1 MTNKNRLYFQN
12 LPNRPAN
19 KENYT
24 RLLLKHINPNNKYAI
39 NPSLPLPRNKLL
51 TAQTASQPLMLL
63 DDQTG
68 LLEVSISRSSKMSN
82 QAFLTFTTQEEA
94 NGFLNKYTTRA
105 LKFQGRKV
113 RIEKARTNSL
123 LGLSIEMQKKKENG
137 KNHYLGLKKVL
148 ETRKLKH
155 KLRSDD
161 MYAKKYKLKRQ
172 VRRLKHKLRLKKIEE
187 AEINK
192 IVKEFE
198 TRRLENIKSQQEKP
212 KQTQELLKRA
222 KVSDTMENPPNKVLL
237 IQNLPSGT
245 TEQLLSQ
252 IFGNE
257 ALVEIRLVSV
267 RNLAFVEYRTVTD
280 ATKMKNQLGSI
291 YKLQNSDVTIGFAK

>member
-1 MTNKNRLYFQN
+1 MSALYFQN
-12 LPNRPAN
+12 LPNRPVN

-24 RLLLKHINPNNKYAI
+24 RLLLKYINPNNKYAI
-39 NPSLPLPRNKLL
+39 NSSLPLPRNKLL
-51 TAQTASQPLMLL
+51 TAQTDSQPLMLL
-63 DDQTG
+63 DDQIG

-82 QAFLTFTTQEEA
+82 QAFLTFATQDEA
-94 NGFLNKYTTRA
+94 NGFLNKYTTTE
-105 LKFQGRKV
+105 LKFQGRKI

-123 LGLSIEMQKKKENG
+123 LGLSIEMQKKKKNG
-137 KNHYLGLKKVL
+137 KDHYLGLKKVL
-148 ETRKLKH
+148 KTRKLKR

-161 MYAKKYKLKRQ
+161 MYAKKFKLKRQ

-192 IVKEFE
+192 IVKEFK
-198 TRRLENIKSQQEKP
+198 THRLENIQSQQEKP
-212 KQTQELLKRA
+212 KQSQEPLKRA

-237 IQNLPSGT
+237 VQNLPSGT